1 MATVHQHQIESK
13 VNDLYFKMQ
22 KHAQI
27 LMRLSV
33 QFDNLKTEN
42 DNLKLTI
49 INNRKAI
56 KNILQNGNED
66 NNSSMDG
73 SSNLNENYE
82 SFQEN
87 SGNHQENSGNHQEIF
102 NNNVNDPQ
110 LNDIKLSSN

>member
-1 MATVHQHQIESK
+1 MATIHQHQIESK

-33 QFDNLKTEN
+33 QLDNLKTEN
-42 DNLKLTI
+42 ADLKLTI

-56 KNILQNGNED
+56 KNLLQNNNED
-66 NNSSMDG
+66 NSSSIDG
-73 SSNLNENYE
+73 SSNLNENYD

-87 SGNHQENSGNHQEIF
+87 SGNNSEIF
-102 NNNVNDPQ
+102 NSKVNDPQ